1 MSRLTKKE
9 NYFKAEKGRII
20 EGQEM
25 REERTEEERTCSEER
40 KKRNTQNLFFG
51 KPCFFL
57 TLLSNKIL

>member
-40 KKRNTQNLFFG
+40 KKRNTQNLFF
-51 KPCFFL
+51 
-57 TLLSNKIL
+57 